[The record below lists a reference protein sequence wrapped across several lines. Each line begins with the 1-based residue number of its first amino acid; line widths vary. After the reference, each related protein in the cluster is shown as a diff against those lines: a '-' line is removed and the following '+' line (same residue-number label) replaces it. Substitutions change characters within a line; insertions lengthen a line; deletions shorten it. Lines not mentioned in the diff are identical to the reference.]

1 MAWIIDK
8 DLIAEPDAKPGTY
21 ENAVGIIGP
30 RSYRGDGSELKH
42 RFRMLD
48 SDGNVYYEG
57 RCDTCDDDNALGP
70 LDDFGEPN
78 AGAATIQYFVDGKG
92 WESLN

>member
-8 DLIAEPDAKPGTY
+8 DLIAEPGAEPGTND
-21 ENAVGIIGP
+21 NAVGVMGP

-48 SDGNVYYEG
+48 DDGKVYYEG
-57 RCDTCDDDNALGP
+57 RCSSDNDDNALGP

-78 AGAATIQYFVDGKG
+78 AGCTTIQYFVIGV
-92 WESLN
+92 